1 MRVHNQPHRKEIQNM
16 YLNNRKMLCLLILL
30 WYTLTSIITISTI
43 ISTVIVPTQTNLV
56 KSSNMKSMEVLIPI
70 TKDVFIIV
78 LAMLAV
84 LIYVKI
90 CKHIMTSKTKT
101 ESNSNDYV
109 LPNERQIES
118 KPSTQTESIAPITK
132 IKTAAKAIVIDA
144 YTLSNKHA
152 NNKHSIKNI
161 VGIIKQNDHKPLS
174 PILTANRGKGV
185 NNLNKQ
191 HLRTTIEV
199 LYQAIDQKIPS
210 IEIGYTYDGVWKYA
224 IGEWNPDRK
233 ESLEYVQE
241 LNQLSKQIEITFTK
255 LTLNTKDTHT
265 TVQSKF
271 QPLLE
276 SIL

>member
-16 YLNNRKMLCLLILL
+16 YLNNRKMLCLLILP

-70 TKDVFIIV
+70 TKDVFIIA
-78 LAMLAV
+78 LTMLAV
-84 LIYVKI
+84 LIYIKI
-90 CKHIMTSKTKT
+90 CKHIMASKTKT

-118 KPSTQTESIAPITK
+118 KPSVKTESIAPITK
-132 IKTAAKAIVIDA
+132 IKTAAKAIVIDV
-144 YTLSNKHA
+144 YTLSGQHA

-161 VGIIKQNDHKPLS
+161 VGVIKQNDHKPLS

-191 HLRTTIEV
+191 HLLTTIEV

-210 IEIGYTYDGVWKYA
+210 IEIGYTYDGIWKYA
-224 IGEWNPDRK
+224 IGEWDPDRK

-241 LNQLSKQIEITFTK
+241 LNQLSKQIEMTFTK
-255 LTLNTKDTHT
+255 LTLNTKNKHT